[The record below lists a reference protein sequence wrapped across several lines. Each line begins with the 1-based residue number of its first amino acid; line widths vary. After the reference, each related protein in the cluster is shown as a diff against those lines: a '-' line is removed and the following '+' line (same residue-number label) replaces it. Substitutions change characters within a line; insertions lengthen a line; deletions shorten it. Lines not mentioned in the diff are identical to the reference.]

1 MHKEYLMGI
10 RKFWPV
16 VRRVWIAVGLTV
28 TAVFVGWSL
37 IAYRADI
44 DAIAAANTDSNVSIT
59 FTEGIWQYH
68 SMIDSKSSTLLF
80 FPGGLVDPIA
90 YAPLARYI
98 AEEGY
103 NVLLV
108 ELPYRGVFG
117 GSDSQELR
125 TRIAAALA
133 LIPESNSV
141 VVGGHS
147 KGAVVASRLSATVPS
162 LAGLVL
168 IGTSHP
174 RDLDLSRLEMPVT
187 KIVGTHDG
195 IATPEKVQK
204 NAILLPNQTRWV

>member
-1 MHKEYLMGI
+1 
-10 RKFWPV
+10 
-16 VRRVWIAVGLTV
+16 
-28 TAVFVGWSL
+28 
-37 IAYRADI
+37 
-44 DAIAAANTDSNVSIT
+44 
-59 FTEGIWQYH
+59 
-68 SMIDSKSSTLLF
+68 
-80 FPGGLVDPIA
+80 
-90 YAPLARYI
+90 
-98 AEEGY
+98 
-103 NVLLV
+103 
-108 ELPYRGVFG
+108 
-117 GSDSQELR
+117 
-125 TRIAAALA
+125 
-133 LIPESNSV
+133 